1 MSGSARPLAG
11 YHALMLAV
19 NAFMPPAV
27 NVFMQAVSTR
37 SCVGKRCIVST
48 LIRRVNM
55 NQDNRRFLRLSSVGS
70 LPLAKNALHCTGNLP
85 SLYLVLQIFGCADA
99 GIELGLYRYDA
110 SLLTST
116 LCYTRS
122 HTPRIVH
129 TTVMTRVRAGEVGG
143 ATLYSVV
150 HC

>member
-85 SLYLVLQIFGCADA
+85 SLFGCADA

-110 SLLTST
+110 SLR
-116 LCYTRS
+116 Y
-122 HTPRIVH
+122 
-129 TTVMTRVRAGEVGG
+129 
-143 ATLYSVV
+143 ATLAVI
-150 HC
+150 HRE